1 MYGGRR
7 TKGTKEQ
14 GITLLALVITI
25 ILLVILSAVVIRGLA
40 GNGGLVETTLTA
52 KEQHTIAV
60 YKETIEQIAQKTI
73 IGKNTKGEEATVTD
87 IAKEIKKEEWV
98 STAEPNEE
106 NHDILVVSKEGYV
119 FQVYYNNVYGRLEID
134 FTGKDPGDGAPYPTV
149 TAEYEQSITS
159 ILAKARVETGEIAKV
174 ELIYRGEVR
183 GTIENPKDKEDSN
196 GKVRFKV
203 EDIGIGIY
211 KVRATT
217 DKGKVRQTWVE
228 VSNVDEKM
236 IPPEIKAD
244 KEPNS
249 AGWYSGEKSI
259 EGSSKVPVTLTLEGD
274 TSTGENAKTELR
286 YRIVK
291 GVAEITEKDDGY
303 IITEEGI
310 SYKETGAFSLSET
323 GLYTIYAWRTDGKFR
338 SPYSTHIL
346 RIDTKAPTINDLEIT
361 GVNGKQA
368 IIVNGKAWHSSEVEI
383 GVSGDDETSNPIH
396 YEYKLGGS
404 WVSEQDMTKKI
415 QVTDE
420 LETVVAVR
428 TIDSAGN
435 ISEEKQET
443 IRIDRKAPTLSSN
456 QITIEQGNITNT
468 AVRFTVY
475 ASDEGA
481 GKEGGIR
488 YIANVVSKDGSSKK
502 TGENTT
508 GEFEITGLNQ
518 YTEYNITAIAKDPI
532 GVQETDTVV
541 IQQHTSEQAVGGFR
555 TRELK
560 APNVT
565 AVAKNASDNGDNGWI
580 RGTVVI
586 TVTDTEGNA
595 GIATYANCTITNS
608 TTGRDRH
615 KRASSISRRKS
626 NI

>member
-1 MYGGRR
+1 MYGGRG

-119 FQVYYNNVYGRLEID
+119 FQVYYNNVYGRLELD
-134 FTGKDPGDGAPYPTV
+134 FIGKDTGDGAPYPTV
-149 TAEYEQSITS
+149 TAEYQQSIAS

-259 EGSSKVPVTLTLEGD
+259 EGSSKVPVTMTL
-274 TSTGENAKTELR
+274 TGEGELR

-291 GVAEITEKDDGY
+291 GIAEITEKDDGY

-361 GVNGKQA
+361 GVNERQEVM
-368 IIVNGKAWHSSEVEI
+368 VNGKAWYSSEVEI
-383 GVSGDDETSNPIH
+383 GVSGDDETSKPIH

-443 IRIDRKAPTLSSN
+443 IRIDREAPTLSSN

-518 YTEYNITAIAKDPI
+518 YTEYNITVVAKDPI

>member
-1 MYGGRR
+1 MYGGRK
-7 TKGTKEQ
+7 TKDSKEQ

-259 EGSSKVPVTLTLEGD
+259 EGSSKVPVTMTL
-274 TSTGENAKTELR
+274 TGEGELR

-291 GVAEITEKDDGY
+291 GIAEITEKDDGY

-518 YTEYNITAIAKDPI
+518 YTEYNITVVAKDPI

>member
-1 MYGGRR
+1 MYGGRKI
-7 TKGTKEQ
+7 KGSKEQ

-259 EGSSKVPVTLTLEGD
+259 EGSSKVPVTMTL
-274 TSTGENAKTELR
+274 TGEGELR

-291 GVAEITEKDDGY
+291 GIAEITEKDDGY

-518 YTEYNITAIAKDPI
+518 YTEYNITVVAKDPI

>member
-1 MYGGRR
+1 MFRNSRR
-7 TKGTKEQ
+7 
-14 GITLLALVITI
+14 
-25 ILLVILSAVVIRGLA
+25 
-40 GNGGLVETTLTA
+40 
-52 KEQHTIAV
+52 
-60 YKETIEQIAQKTI
+60 
-73 IGKNTKGEEATVTD
+73 
-87 IAKEIKKEEWV
+87 
-98 STAEPNEE
+98 
-106 NHDILVVSKEGYV
+106 
-119 FQVYYNNVYGRLEID
+119 
-134 FTGKDPGDGAPYPTV
+134 
-149 TAEYEQSITS
+149 
-159 ILAKARVETGEIAKV
+159 
-174 ELIYRGEVR
+174 IYRGEVR

-291 GVAEITEKDDGY
+291 GVAEVTEKDDGY

-368 IIVNGKAWHSSEVEI
+368 IMVNGKAWYSSEVEI

-420 LETVVAVR
+420 LETVVVVR

-518 YTEYNITAIAKDPI
+518 YTEYNVTVVAKDPI

-586 TVTDTEGNA
+586 TVTDTEGDR

-608 TTGRDRH
+608 TTGRSRH
-615 KRASSISRRKS
+615 KATSSISRRKS

>member
-259 EGSSKVPVTLTLEGD
+259 EGSSKVPVTMTL
-274 TSTGENAKTELR
+274 TGEGELR

-291 GVAEITEKDDGY
+291 GIAEITEKDDGY

-518 YTEYNITAIAKDPI
+518 YTEYNITVVAKDPI